1 MKKWKAM
8 FQIKRQGKIPE
19 KKLNEVEVG
28 NLPETKF
35 KIMLVKM
42 IQNIEK
48 TIEKIQKMFTK
59 T

>member
-1 MKKWKAM
+1 MKGQDKT
-8 FQIKRQGKIPE
+8 QE
-19 KKLNEVEVG
+19 KQLNEVEVG